1 MLFDLQ
7 GLKRASR
14 CVLDFATLPC
24 LESRSLYI
32 PFSSKLWKSVVAHTI
47 CISHGCSSN
56 SQTIRGPCRKYGR
69 GKLIPVFNPTHQ
81 RQTSV
86 LEHRFSNIRKWRRLA
101 PWRCSLNNRCHPSCL
116 PLIYCLPHWV
126 RNMAWHHWY
135 FLLVGLNVLDNFL
148 LGQ

>member
-1 MLFDLQ
+1 MLFDLR

-56 SQTIRGPCRKYGR
+56 FQTIRAPCRKYGR
-69 GKLIPVFNPTHQ
+69 GKLIPVFNPAHQ
-81 RQTSV
+81 Y
-86 LEHRFSNIRKWRRLA
+86 HSNIRFGTSVFEHQEMEKTCTMALQPQKQMSRNS
-101 PWRCSLNNRCHPSCL
+101 SLVVLFVTQAVFPSS
-116 PLIYCLPHWV
+116 IHWV
-126 RNMAWHHWY
+126 
-135 FLLVGLNVLDNFL
+135 
-148 LGQ
+148 